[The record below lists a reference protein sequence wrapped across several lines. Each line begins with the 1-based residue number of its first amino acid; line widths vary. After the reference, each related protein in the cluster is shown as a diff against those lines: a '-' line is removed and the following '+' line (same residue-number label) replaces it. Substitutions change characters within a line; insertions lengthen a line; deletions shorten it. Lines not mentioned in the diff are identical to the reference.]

1 MMTMNVAKIKN
12 RAADIAAKTF
22 SILYVAVLRAAD
34 GLRWLW
40 ENRRTV
46 FPKVLKYA
54 AVLLAGVLLALL
66 FTHKREPAPQSLY
79 SPGAALTATET
90 PVVEE
95 VVERSPEEEAAA
107 MAAQEQEIREAAIR
121 NEASAMAKVLYGVA
135 RYHSADAQAAVCWL
149 IINRVESPAYPNT
162 VEEVC
167 TQAKQWVGYSNENP
181 VIRDLLDVATGV
193 LEEWHSEN
201 GVRPFGKDYLFMTWT
216 GSEIIL
222 RTTFEERQGTR
233 YYHVS

>member
-1 MMTMNVAKIKN
+1 MNVAKIKN
-12 RAADIAAKTF
+12 RAADIAAKTC
-22 SILYVAVLRAAD
+22 SIAYVAVLRAAD

-40 ENRRTV
+40 KNRRGV

-66 FTHKREPAPQSLY
+66 FTHKREPAQSLY
-79 SPGAALTATET
+79 SPGAALTATEA
-90 PVVEE
+90 PMVET

-107 MAAQEQEIREAAIR
+107 AAAQEQAIREEEIRREAT
-121 NEASAMAKVLYGVA
+121 AMAKVLYGVA

-149 IINRVESPAYPNT
+149 IINRVESQAYPNT

-167 TQAKQWVGYSNENP
+167 TQPKQWVGYSNENP
-181 VIRDLLDVATGV
+181 VIRDLLNVATGV

-201 GVRPFGKDYLFMTWT
+201 GVRHFGKDYLFMTWT

>member
-1 MMTMNVAKIKN
+1 MMIVNVEKIKN

-22 SILYVAVLRAAD
+22 SIVYVAVLRAAE
-34 GLRWLW
+34 GIRYLW
-40 ENRRTV
+40 KHRRTFAPV
-46 FPKVLKYA
+46 FLRYS
-54 AVLLAGVLLALL
+54 AVLLVGVLLALL
-66 FTHKREPAPQSLY
+66 FTYKRETPAQSLY
-79 SPGAALTATET
+79 SPGAALTATEA
-90 PVVEE
+90 PVVE

-107 MAAQEQEIREAAIR
+107 AAAQEQAIREEETR
-121 NEASAMAKVLYGVA
+121 REASAMAKVLYGVA
-135 RYHSADAQAAVCWL
+135 RYHSSEAQAAVCWL
-149 IINRVESPAYPNT
+149 IINRVESQAYPNT

-167 TQAKQWVGYSNENP
+167 TQAKQWVGYSDENP
-181 VIRDLLDVATGV
+181 VIRDLLNVATGV
-193 LEEWHSEN
+193 LEEWNSEN

>member
-1 MMTMNVAKIKN
+1 MSLTEFKKC
-12 RAADIAAKTF
+12 AADSAVKVL
-22 SILYVAVLRAAD
+22 SVLYVAALKIGAAV
-34 GLRWLW
+34 RRLW
-40 ENRRTV
+40 RNRREDG
-46 FPKVLKYA
+46 PRIIKYA
-54 AVLLAGVLLALL
+54 AVFLGGVLLALL
-66 FTHKREPAPQSLY
+66 FTHKREPPVQSLY
-79 SPGAALTATET
+79 SPGAALTATEA
-90 PVVEE
+90 PVVET

-135 RYHSADAQAAVCWL
+135 RYHSAEAQAAVCWL
-149 IINRVESPAYPNT
+149 IINRVESQAYPNT

-181 VIRDLLDVATGV
+181 VIRDLLNVATGV